1 MSTTT
6 IIVLVGIGLA
16 VILIIAGVAFLLL
29 RNRRTKKPAAGPK
42 ETTQPGAKAPG
53 GSAPAASELEKTAAS
68 EIPTEPPK
76 FIIEPP
82 DAQKGSPSPP
92 TFEPF
97 PKEKPITEEGDGAD
111 KQKKIRILVV
121 DDNKD
126 TAENVSRLIYFEDDM
141 EVIGQAYTGREGVD
155 LAVEL
160 KPHIVLMDINMPD
173 MDGITATQEMGKV
186 SSFSQVI
193 VMSVQAD
200 PQYMKRAMAAGARD
214 FQPKPFTA
222 DELVSCIRRV
232 YKIGLTTYQRLEPFG
247 QEFAV
252 AEPETR
258 PRSPRERAP
267 GVQNASIIAIYSP
280 KGGTGASTVSANLAV
295 ALQQTYGDVALV
307 DADFQF
313 GDIMVHLNIRND
325 RTLGNLVNTDEIDL
339 DLIDQVLLT
348 HQTGL
353 KLLLAP
359 PKPEL
364 ADLITVDLITEIL
377 KLLKTEC
384 QTLVVDTS
392 SQLND
397 QTLSILDMADH
408 ILVVTNPELPAVKS
422 TKLFFELLQAL
433 DFSMEHVEVVVNR
446 ANREGGIP
454 PEQIKKV
461 LKLKKMYYLPDDFK
475 IHLATNRGQSIYEQG
490 ENTQLAQTM
499 TFLANAIWKKINAP
513 QTSTSAQKE

>member
-1 MSTTT
+1 
-6 IIVLVGIGLA
+6 
-16 VILIIAGVAFLLL
+16 
-29 RNRRTKKPAAGPK
+29 
-42 ETTQPGAKAPG
+42 
-53 GSAPAASELEKTAAS
+53 
-68 EIPTEPPK
+68 
-76 FIIEPP
+76 
-82 DAQKGSPSPP
+82 
-92 TFEPF
+92 
-97 PKEKPITEEGDGAD
+97 
-111 KQKKIRILVV
+111 
-121 DDNKD
+121 
-126 TAENVSRLIYFEDDM
+126 
-141 EVIGQAYTGREGVD
+141 
-155 LAVEL
+155 
-160 KPHIVLMDINMPD
+160 
-173 MDGITATQEMGKV
+173 
-186 SSFSQVI
+186 
-193 VMSVQAD
+193 
-200 PQYMKRAMAAGARD
+200 
-214 FQPKPFTA
+214 
-222 DELVSCIRRV
+222 
-232 YKIGLTTYQRLEPFG
+232 LEPFG

-252 AEPETR
+252 TEPETR